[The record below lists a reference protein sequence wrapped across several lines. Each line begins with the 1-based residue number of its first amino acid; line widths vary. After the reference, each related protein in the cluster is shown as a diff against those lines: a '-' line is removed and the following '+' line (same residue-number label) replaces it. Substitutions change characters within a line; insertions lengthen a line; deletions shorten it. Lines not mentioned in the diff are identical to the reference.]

1 MSGRPIAAV
10 VVRWRGG
17 KEVEACLQSL
27 LDHGGSGLD
36 DVVLVDSGSAD
47 GGVERLAA
55 KFPSI
60 TSVALDDNLSFAY
73 AVNRGAS
80 CCADHDLLILNPD
93 TQITPGAI
101 PHLVAHLRH
110 HPNISGVVPMLVDP
124 DGSTQHLW
132 QLRKLPTVSRLA
144 LGLPGP
150 SQFSGSSAPDQPTG
164 VDQPAAS
171 AWLVR
176 RHVWD
181 ALGGLDP
188 IFAPAWW
195 EDVDFCARLAD
206 SFGTKGSA
214 VSSGFQ
220 VVPEAKVIHV
230 GASSLEHLS
239 AERFL
244 TIYYRNLLRYAARHH
259 RVHVGLIRA
268 GLALSLRVRAVVR
281 PADRRA
287 YLETLRALRGNL
299 EDDATG
305 TDQVARS

>member
-1 MSGRPIAAV
+1 MSERPLAAV

-36 DVVLVDSGSAD
+36 EIVLVDSGSAD
-47 GGVERLAA
+47 GGAERLAA
-55 KFPSI
+55 EFPSI
-60 TSVALDDNLSFAY
+60 TSVALVDNLSFAY
-73 AVNRGAS
+73 AADQGAS
-80 CCADHDLLILNPD
+80 RYADHDLLILNPD
-93 TQITPGAI
+93 TQLTPGVV
-101 PHLVAHLRH
+101 PSLVAHLRNR
-110 HPNISGVVPMLVDP
+110 PKISGVVPMLVDP

-132 QLRKLPTVSRLA
+132 QLRRLPSVSRLA

-150 SQFSGSSAPDQPTG
+150 SQFSESSAPDQPTA

-176 RHVWD
+176 RQVWD
-181 ALGGLDP
+181 ALGGLDR

-206 SFGTKGSA
+206 SVGTDGFA
-214 VSSGFQ
+214 ASSGFQ
-220 VVPEAKVIHV
+220 VVPEARVIHI

-244 TIYYRNLLRYAARHH
+244 TIYYRNLLRYATRHH
-259 RVHVGLIRA
+259 RARIGLIRA
-268 GLALSLRVRAVVR
+268 GLALSLRVRALVR

-287 YLETLRALRGNL
+287 YLETLRALRGDVVDGAKS
-299 EDDATG
+299 EDHA
-305 TDQVARS
+305 ARS